1 LNRLC
6 VKLIGVVSRSYRLGR
21 RQAEVDRTRARIL
34 AAAGELVAEL
44 GPSSGLGKVAARAGV
59 SRITVYNQFGSKARL
74 LDALTARAG
83 TLPHEPSAGE
93 PGDPA
98 GDLTRRIEHAC
109 AAWAENPN
117 LYRQLAGAGHHD
129 RHAALDRELAAR
141 LAAHD
146 LLRPGCSIKEAE
158 DVIGILTSFPVFDRL
173 HRGGRRSASGVAEIL
188 LRMASIVMTPPHPV

>member
-1 LNRLC
+1 M
-6 VKLIGVVSRSYRLGR
+6 GR

-44 GPSSGLGKVAARAGV
+44 GTSSSLNKVAQRAGV

-74 LDALTARAG
+74 LDALTARAAIVPQG
-83 TLPHEPSAGE
+83 PPPAQ

-98 GDLTRRIEHAC
+98 GDLKRRIEQAS
-109 AAWAENPN
+109 AAWAENPD
-117 LYRQLAGAGHHD
+117 LYRQLAGGG
-129 RHAALDRELAAR
+129 RNEGHAALDHELAVS

-146 LLRPGCSIKEAE
+146 RLRPGCSIKEAE

-188 LRMASIVMTPPHPV
+188 LRMASIVMAPPPPG

>member
-1 LNRLC
+1 M
-6 VKLIGVVSRSYRLGR
+6 VSRSYRLGR

-34 AAAGELVAEL
+34 AAAGELIAEL
-44 GPSSGLGKVAARAGV
+44 GPSSGLGKIAARAGV

-83 TLPHEPSAGE
+83 ILARDPSAGE

-109 AAWAENPN
+109 AAWAENPDLN
-117 LYRQLAGAGHHD
+117 RQLEGAGHHD
-129 RHAALDRELAAR
+129 RHAALDRELAVR

-173 HRGGRRSASGVAEIL
+173 HQGGRRSASGVAEIL
-188 LRMASIVMTPPHPV
+188 LRMASIVMTPPPPV